1 MFLGFQLIW
10 ISLLAV
16 AAADVVLHVVEVH
29 VVIDTDVVVATAD
42 IVVHFVGV
50 HFVVDAD
57 VIDDAVAVVMM
68 FLISKTFHVS
78 PNLICFVK
86 RSLIFDCG

>member
-16 AAADVVLHVVEVH
+16 AVAAAGVVLHVVEVH
-29 VVIDTDVVVATAD
+29 VVIDTDVVVAAAD

-50 HFVVDAD
+50 HVVVDAD
-57 VIDDAVAVVMM
+57 VTDDVVVMM
-68 FLISKTFHVS
+68 FLI
-78 PNLICFVK
+78 
-86 RSLIFDCG
+86 

>member
-16 AAADVVLHVVEVH
+16 AAADVVLHVV
-29 VVIDTDVVVATAD
+29 
-42 IVVHFVGV
+42 
-50 HFVVDAD
+50 VDAD
-57 VIDDAVAVVMM
+57 VIDDAVVMM
-68 FLISKTFHVS
+68 FLISKTFYVS
-78 PNLICFVK
+78 PTLICFVK